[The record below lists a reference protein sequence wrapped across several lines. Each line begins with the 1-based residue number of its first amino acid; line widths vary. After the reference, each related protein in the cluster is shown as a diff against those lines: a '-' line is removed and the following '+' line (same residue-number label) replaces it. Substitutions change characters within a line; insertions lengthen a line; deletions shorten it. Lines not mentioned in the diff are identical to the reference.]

1 MATHGLF
8 STAGRV
14 STPLAIAV
22 LLVCRGWSAEP
33 GQYASSSDSAT
44 PSLVREALEKEVAG
58 DNRQRESLLRQAL
71 DRSPKD
77 PAPHWQLKQVRLHDK
92 WQSPADVERASC
104 HDKPLAEYS
113 KRRDAAGLN
122 VDDQVALARWCR
134 KNQLNQQQRIH
145 WLLVLQLDPGNAD
158 ALKALGMRPFHG
170 TLATPSQIDQ
180 LRAQMHRV
188 AKATDRWRPRIG
200 QWLGTI
206 QRGDA
211 LLPQDLRD
219 RICVISD
226 SGEMLGLERGLWLEA
241 GAKNKKQELHRM
253 VLAIALALADNPYP
267 AGAEA
272 LARSAAFSE
281 YTDVRSAAISG
292 LKKHPLDHYVPLLL
306 SGLQSPI
313 EADMQ
318 CMLSA
323 TGDLITALFRLPG
336 GGAEQCLGFAAACP
350 RRHSRRLFR

>member
-33 GQYASSSDSAT
+33 GQNASSSDSAT

-77 PAPHWQLKQVRLHDK
+77 PAPHWQLGQVRLHDK

-145 WLLVLQLDPGNAD
+145 WALVLQLDPGNAD
-158 ALKALGMRPFHG
+158 A
-170 TLATPSQIDQ
+170 
-180 LRAQMHRV
+180 
-188 AKATDRWRPRIG
+188 
-200 QWLGTI
+200 
-206 QRGDA
+206 
-211 LLPQDLRD
+211 
-219 RICVISD
+219 
-226 SGEMLGLERGLWLEA
+226 
-241 GAKNKKQELHRM
+241 
-253 VLAIALALADNPYP
+253 
-267 AGAEA
+267 
-272 LARSAAFSE
+272 
-281 YTDVRSAAISG
+281 
-292 LKKHPLDHYVPLLL
+292 
-306 SGLQSPI
+306 
-313 EADMQ
+313 
-318 CMLSA
+318 
-323 TGDLITALFRLPG
+323 
-336 GGAEQCLGFAAACP
+336 
-350 RRHSRRLFR
+350 